1 MISKVTLE
9 GFKCFG
15 KRTAF
20 PLSQV
25 SVLTGLNGKGKST
38 LIQAILSTAQ
48 SLTQSGMSSIE
59 WNGALVSLGEF
70 NDVLTRGSV
79 SGEILMGFETN
90 DNVDKILK
98 FVLRKDRT
106 KSQSAIFSSL
116 LVDGVDRVT
125 EMGLMTADNE
135 RLIDADGKTLIVKEL
150 GSTSDIVSWHN
161 FRNASYVSADR
172 QGPVNR
178 VKYVAQEDKLRLD
191 VHGNNLLNILEAMTD
206 QQRES
211 VRKAMSEILRGGSL
225 SVIKENED
233 VVLSL
238 GSTDSGALFKPT
250 NVGYG
255 YGYILSTLVALE
267 LAEEKS
273 LFVIENPEAHLH
285 PGAQAALTE
294 HLLKVTKTKSLQL
307 IIETHSDHIIN
318 TCLVEVKR
326 KNIGPDSVSL
336 LFFGKREYDDLCEVH
351 RLDITDQGKVKD
363 APVDFFDQIDKSLE
377 VLVGF

>member
-1 MISKVTLE
+1 MINKVTLE

-15 KRTAF
+15 KQTVF

-25 SVLTGLNGKGKST
+25 CVLTGLNGRGKST
-38 LIQAILSTAQ
+38 LIQAVLSMAQ
-48 SLTQSGMSSIE
+48 SLTQSGVSSIE
-59 WNGALVSLGEF
+59 WDGVLIGLGEF
-70 NDVLTRGSV
+70 DDVLTKGSD
-79 SGEILMGFETN
+79 SGEIVMGFETD
-90 DNVDKILK
+90 DNVDNSLK
-98 FVLRKDRT
+98 FVLRKDKT
-106 KSQSAIFSSL
+106 KSQSAVFSSL

-135 RLIDADGKTLIVKEL
+135 RLMDADGKMLVVKEL
-150 GSTSDIVSWHN
+150 GSTSDIASWHN

-178 VKYVAQEDKLRLD
+178 VKFVAQGDKLRLD
-191 VHGNNLLNILEAMTD
+191 VHGHNLLNILQAMTG

-211 VRKAMSEILRGGSL
+211 VRDAMSEILKGGSL
-225 SVIKENED
+225 SVAKENED

-238 GSTDSGALFKPT
+238 DSSDSGALFKPT

-267 LAEEKS
+267 LADEKS

-285 PGAQAALTE
+285 PGAQAALAE

-318 TCLVEVKR
+318 TCLVEVK
-326 KNIGPDSVSL
+326 KKSLEPDAVSL
-336 LFFGKREYDDLCEVH
+336 LFFGKGSDDVVCDVR
-351 RLDITDQGKVKD
+351 RLDITDQGRVKD
-363 APVDFFDQIDKSLE
+363 APEDFFDQIDKSLE

>member
-1 MISKVTLE
+1 MINKVTLE

-15 KRTAF
+15 KRTLF

-25 SVLTGLNGKGKST
+25 SILTGLNGRGKST
-38 LIQAILSTAQ
+38 LIQAILSTTQ
-48 SLTQSGMSSIE
+48 SLTQSGLSSIE

-70 NDVLTRGSV
+70 DDVLTKGSD
-79 SGEILMGFETN
+79 SGEIVMGFETD
-90 DNVDKILK
+90 DNVDKTLS
-98 FVLRKDRT
+98 FSLRKDNT
-106 KSQSAIFSSL
+106 KSQSALFSSL

-135 RLIDADGKTLIVKEL
+135 RLMDADGKMLIVKEL

-178 VKYVAQEDKLRLD
+178 VKYVVQDDKLHLD
-191 VHGNNLLNILEAMTD
+191 VNGSNLLNILEAMTD

-211 VRKAMSEILRGGSL
+211 VRKAMSEIMRGGSL
-225 SVIKENED
+225 SVVKENED

-238 GSTDSGALFKPT
+238 DSTDSGALFKPT

-294 HLLKVTKTKSLQL
+294 HLLQVTNAKSLQL

-318 TCLVEVKR
+318 TCLVEVKKKR
-326 KNIGPDSVSL
+326 ISPEAISL
-336 LFFGKREYDDLCEVH
+336 LFFGKEADDVCDVR
-351 RLDITDQGKVKD
+351 RLDITDQGRVKD

>member
-1 MISKVTLE
+1 MIKKVTLE

-15 KRTAF
+15 KRTLF

-25 SVLTGLNGKGKST
+25 SILTGLNGRGKST
-38 LIQAILSTAQ
+38 LIQAILSTTQ
-48 SLTQSGMSSIE
+48 SLTQSGLSSIE

-70 NDVLTRGSV
+70 DDVLTRGFD
-79 SGEILMGFETN
+79 SGEIGFGFETD
-90 DNVDKILK
+90 DNVDKTLS
-98 FVLRKDRT
+98 FSLRKDNT
-106 KSQSAIFSSL
+106 KSQSALFSSL

-135 RLIDADGKTLIVKEL
+135 RLMDADGKMLIVKEL

-178 VKYVAQEDKLRLD
+178 VKYVVQDDKLHLD
-191 VHGNNLLNILEAMTD
+191 VHGSNLLNILEAMTD

-225 SVIKENED
+225 SVVKENED

-238 GSTDSGALFKPT
+238 DSTDSGALFKPT

-294 HLLKVTKTKSLQL
+294 HLLQVTNAKSLQL

-318 TCLVEVKR
+318 TCLVEVKKKR
-326 KNIGPDSVSL
+326 ISPEAISL
-336 LFFGKREYDDLCEVH
+336 LFFGKEADDVCDVR
-351 RLDITDQGKVKD
+351 RLNITDQGRVKD

>member
-1 MISKVTLE
+1 MINKVTLE

-15 KRTAF
+15 KRTIF

-25 SVLTGLNGKGKST
+25 SVLTGLNGRGKST

-48 SLTQSGMSSIE
+48 SLTQSGLSSIE

-70 NDVLTRGSV
+70 DDVLTRGLD
-79 SGEILMGFETN
+79 SGEIVMGFETD
-90 DNVDKILK
+90 DNVDKTLS
-98 FVLRKDRT
+98 FTLRKDNA
-106 KSQSAIFSSL
+106 KSQSALFSSL

-125 EMGLMTADNE
+125 EMGLMTAGNE
-135 RLIDADGKTLIVKEL
+135 RLMDADGKMLVVKEL

-178 VKYVAQEDKLRLD
+178 VKYVVQEDKLHLD
-191 VHGNNLLNILEAMTD
+191 VHGSNLLNILEAMTD

-225 SVIKENED
+225 SVVKENED

-238 GSTDSGALFKPT
+238 DSTDSGALFKPT

-294 HLLKVTKTKSLQL
+294 HLLQVTNAKSLQL

-318 TCLVEVKR
+318 TCLVEVKKKR
-326 KNIGPDSVSL
+326 IDPEAISL
-336 LFFGKREYDDLCEVH
+336 LFFGKEADDVCDVR
-351 RLDITDQGKVKD
+351 RLDITDQGRVKD

>member
-1 MISKVTLE
+1 MINKVTLE

-15 KRTAF
+15 KRTLF

-25 SVLTGLNGKGKST
+25 SILTGLNGRGKST
-38 LIQAILSTAQ
+38 LIQAILSTTQ
-48 SLTQSGMSSIE
+48 SLTQSGLSSIE

-70 NDVLTRGSV
+70 DDVLTRGFD
-79 SGEILMGFETN
+79 SGEIGFGFETD
-90 DNVDKILK
+90 DNVDKTLS
-98 FVLRKDRT
+98 FSLRKDNT
-106 KSQSAIFSSL
+106 KSQSALFSSL

-135 RLIDADGKTLIVKEL
+135 RLMDADGKMLIVKEL

-178 VKYVAQEDKLRLD
+178 VKYVVQDDKLHLD
-191 VHGNNLLNILEAMTD
+191 VHGSNLLNILEAMTD

-211 VRKAMSEILRGGSL
+211 VRKAMSKILRGGSL
-225 SVIKENED
+225 SVVKENED

-238 GSTDSGALFKPT
+238 DSTDSGALFKPT

-294 HLLKVTKTKSLQL
+294 HLLQVTNAKSLQL

-318 TCLVEVKR
+318 TCLVEVKKKR
-326 KNIGPDSVSL
+326 ISPEAISL
-336 LFFGKREYDDLCEVH
+336 LFFGKEADDVCDVR
-351 RLDITDQGKVKD
+351 RLDITDQGRVKD

>member
-1 MISKVTLE
+1 MINKVTLE

-15 KRTAF
+15 KRTLF

-25 SVLTGLNGKGKST
+25 SILTGLNGRGKST
-38 LIQAILSTAQ
+38 LIQAILSTTQ
-48 SLTQSGMSSIE
+48 SLTQSGLSSIE

-70 NDVLTRGSV
+70 DDVLTRGFD
-79 SGEILMGFETN
+79 SGEIGFGFETD
-90 DNVDKILK
+90 DNVDKTLS
-98 FVLRKDRT
+98 FSLRKDNT
-106 KSQSAIFSSL
+106 KSQSALFSSL

-135 RLIDADGKTLIVKEL
+135 RLMDADGKMLIVKEL

-178 VKYVAQEDKLRLD
+178 VKYVVQDDKLHLD
-191 VHGNNLLNILEAMTD
+191 VHGSNLLNILEAMTD

-225 SVIKENED
+225 SVVKENDD

-238 GSTDSGALFKPT
+238 DSTDSGALFKPT

-285 PGAQAALTE
+285 PGAQAALTG
-294 HLLKVTKTKSLQL
+294 HLLQVTNAKSLQL

-318 TCLVEVKR
+318 TCLVEVKKKR
-326 KNIGPDSVSL
+326 ISPEAISL
-336 LFFGKREYDDLCEVH
+336 LFFGKEADDVCDVR
-351 RLDITDQGKVKD
+351 RLDITDQGRVKD

>member
-1 MISKVTLE
+1 MINKVTLE

-15 KRTAF
+15 KRTIF

-25 SVLTGLNGKGKST
+25 SILTGLNGRGKST

-48 SLTQSGMSSIE
+48 SLSQSGLSSIE

-70 NDVLTRGSV
+70 DDVLTRGSD
-79 SGEILMGFETN
+79 SGEIVMGFETD
-90 DNVDKILK
+90 DNMDKTLS
-98 FVLRKDRT
+98 FSLRKDNA
-106 KSQSAIFSSL
+106 KSQSALFSSL

-125 EMGLMTADNE
+125 EMGLMTAGNE
-135 RLIDADGKTLIVKEL
+135 RLMDADGKMLIVKEL

-161 FRNASYVSADR
+161 FRDASYVSADR

-178 VKYVAQEDKLRLD
+178 AKYVVQEDKLHLD
-191 VHGNNLLNILEAMTD
+191 VHGSNLLNILEAMTD

-225 SVIKENED
+225 SVVKENED

-238 GSTDSGALFKPT
+238 DSTDSGALFKPT

-294 HLLKVTKTKSLQL
+294 HLLQVTNAKSLQL

-318 TCLVEVKR
+318 TCLVEVKKKR
-326 KNIGPDSVSL
+326 IGPEAISL
-336 LFFGKREYDDLCEVH
+336 LFFGKEADDVCDVH
-351 RLDITDQGKVKD
+351 RLDITNQGRVKD

>member
-1 MISKVTLE
+1 MINKVTLE

-15 KRTAF
+15 KRTLF

-25 SVLTGLNGKGKST
+25 SILTGLNGRGKST
-38 LIQAILSTAQ
+38 LIQAILSTTQ
-48 SLTQSGMSSIE
+48 SLTQSGLSSIE

-70 NDVLTRGSV
+70 DDVLTRGFD
-79 SGEILMGFETN
+79 SGEIGFGFETD
-90 DNVDKILK
+90 DNVDKTLS
-98 FVLRKDRT
+98 FSLRKDNT
-106 KSQSAIFSSL
+106 KSQSALFSSL

-135 RLIDADGKTLIVKEL
+135 RLMDADGKMLIVKEL

-178 VKYVAQEDKLRLD
+178 VKYVVQDDKLHLD
-191 VHGNNLLNILEAMTD
+191 VHGSNLLNILEAMTD

-225 SVIKENED
+225 SVVKENED

-238 GSTDSGALFKPT
+238 DSTDSGALFKPT

-294 HLLKVTKTKSLQL
+294 HLLQVTNAKSLQL

-318 TCLVEVKR
+318 TCLVEVKKKR
-326 KNIGPDSVSL
+326 ISPDAISL
-336 LFFGKREYDDLCEVH
+336 LFFGKEADDVCDVR
-351 RLDITDQGKVKD
+351 RLDITDQGRVKD

>member
-1 MISKVTLE
+1 MINKVTLE

-15 KRTAF
+15 KRTLF

-25 SVLTGLNGKGKST
+25 SILTGLNGRGKST
-38 LIQAILSTAQ
+38 LIQAILSTTQ
-48 SLTQSGMSSIE
+48 SLTQSGLSSIE

-70 NDVLTRGSV
+70 DDVLTRGFD
-79 SGEILMGFETN
+79 SGEIGFGFETD
-90 DNVDKILK
+90 DNVDKTLS
-98 FVLRKDRT
+98 FSLRKDNT
-106 KSQSAIFSSL
+106 KSQSALFSSL

-135 RLIDADGKTLIVKEL
+135 RLMDADGKMLIVKEL

-178 VKYVAQEDKLRLD
+178 VKYVVQDDKLHLD
-191 VHGNNLLNILEAMTD
+191 VHGSNLLNILEAMTD

-225 SVIKENED
+225 SVVKENED

-238 GSTDSGALFKPT
+238 DSTDSGAFFKPT

-294 HLLKVTKTKSLQL
+294 HLLQVTNAKSLQL

-318 TCLVEVKR
+318 TCLVEVKKKR
-326 KNIGPDSVSL
+326 ISPEAISL
-336 LFFGKREYDDLCEVH
+336 LFFGKEADDVCDVR
-351 RLDITDQGKVKD
+351 RLDITDQGRVKD

>member
-1 MISKVTLE
+1 MINKVTLE

-15 KRTAF
+15 KRTLF

-25 SVLTGLNGKGKST
+25 SILTGLNGRGKST
-38 LIQAILSTAQ
+38 LIQAILSTTQ
-48 SLTQSGMSSIE
+48 SLTQSGLSSIE

-70 NDVLTRGSV
+70 DDVLTRGFD
-79 SGEILMGFETN
+79 SGEIGFGFETD
-90 DNVDKILK
+90 DNVDKTLS
-98 FVLRKDRT
+98 FSLRKDNT
-106 KSQSAIFSSL
+106 KSQSALFSSL

-135 RLIDADGKTLIVKEL
+135 RLMDADGKMLIVKEL
-150 GSTSDIVSWHN
+150 CSTSDIVSWHN

-178 VKYVAQEDKLRLD
+178 VKYVVQDDKLHLD
-191 VHGNNLLNILEAMTD
+191 VHGSNLLNILEAMTD

-225 SVIKENED
+225 SVVKENED

-238 GSTDSGALFKPT
+238 DSTDSGALFKPT

-294 HLLKVTKTKSLQL
+294 HLLQVTNAKSLQL

-318 TCLVEVKR
+318 TCLVEVKKKR
-326 KNIGPDSVSL
+326 ISPEAISL
-336 LFFGKREYDDLCEVH
+336 LFFGKEADDVCDVR
-351 RLDITDQGKVKD
+351 RLDITDQGRVKD

>member
-1 MISKVTLE
+1 MINKVTLE

-15 KRTAF
+15 KRTLF

-25 SVLTGLNGKGKST
+25 SILTGLNGRGKST
-38 LIQAILSTAQ
+38 LIQAILSTTQ
-48 SLTQSGMSSIE
+48 SLTQSGLSSIE

-70 NDVLTRGSV
+70 DDVLTRGFDR
-79 SGEILMGFETN
+79 GEIGFGFETD
-90 DNVDKILK
+90 DNVDKTLS
-98 FVLRKDRT
+98 FSLRKDNT
-106 KSQSAIFSSL
+106 KSQSALFSSL

-135 RLIDADGKTLIVKEL
+135 CLMDADGKMLIVKEL

-178 VKYVAQEDKLRLD
+178 VKYVVQDDKLHLD
-191 VHGNNLLNILEAMTD
+191 VHGSNLLNILEAMTD

-225 SVIKENED
+225 SVVKENED

-238 GSTDSGALFKPT
+238 DSTDSGALFKPT

-285 PGAQAALTE
+285 PGAQAALAE
-294 HLLKVTKTKSLQL
+294 HLLQVTNAKSLQL

-318 TCLVEVKR
+318 TCLVEVKKKR
-326 KNIGPDSVSL
+326 ISPEAISL
-336 LFFGKREYDDLCEVH
+336 LFFGKEADDVCDVR
-351 RLDITDQGKVKD
+351 RLDITDQGRVKD

>member
-1 MISKVTLE
+1 MINKVTLE

-15 KRTAF
+15 KRTLF

-25 SVLTGLNGKGKST
+25 SILTGLNGRGKST
-38 LIQAILSTAQ
+38 LIQAILSTTQ
-48 SLTQSGMSSIE
+48 SLTQSGLSSIE

-70 NDVLTRGSV
+70 DDVLTRGFD
-79 SGEILMGFETN
+79 SGEIGFGFETD
-90 DNVDKILK
+90 DNVDKTLS
-98 FVLRKDRT
+98 FSLRKDNT
-106 KSQSAIFSSL
+106 KSQSALFSSL

-135 RLIDADGKTLIVKEL
+135 RLMDADGKMLIVREL

-178 VKYVAQEDKLRLD
+178 VKYVVQDDKLHLD
-191 VHGNNLLNILEAMTD
+191 VHGSNLLNILEAMTD

-225 SVIKENED
+225 SVVKENED

-238 GSTDSGALFKPT
+238 DSTDSGALFKPT

-294 HLLKVTKTKSLQL
+294 HLLQVTNAKSLQL

-318 TCLVEVKR
+318 TCLVEVKKKR
-326 KNIGPDSVSL
+326 ISPESISL
-336 LFFGKREYDDLCEVH
+336 LFFGKEADDVCDVR
-351 RLDITDQGKVKD
+351 RLDITDQGRVKD

>member
-1 MISKVTLE
+1 MINKVSLE

-15 KRTAF
+15 KRTLF

-25 SVLTGLNGKGKST
+25 SILTGLNGRGKST
-38 LIQAILSTAQ
+38 LIQAILSTTQ
-48 SLTQSGMSSIE
+48 SLTQSGLSSIE

-70 NDVLTRGSV
+70 DDVLTRGFD
-79 SGEILMGFETN
+79 SGEIGFGFETD
-90 DNVDKILK
+90 DNVDKTLS
-98 FVLRKDRT
+98 FSLRKDNT
-106 KSQSAIFSSL
+106 KSQSALFSSL

-135 RLIDADGKTLIVKEL
+135 RLMDADGKMLIVKEL

-178 VKYVAQEDKLRLD
+178 VKYVVQDDKLHLD
-191 VHGNNLLNILEAMTD
+191 VHGSNLLNILEAMTD

-225 SVIKENED
+225 SVVKENED

-238 GSTDSGALFKPT
+238 DSTDSGALFKPT

-294 HLLKVTKTKSLQL
+294 HLLQVTNAKSLQL

-318 TCLVEVKR
+318 TCLVEVKKKR
-326 KNIGPDSVSL
+326 ISPEAISL
-336 LFFGKREYDDLCEVH
+336 LFFGKEADDVCDVR
-351 RLDITDQGKVKD
+351 RLDITDQGRVKD

>member
-1 MISKVTLE
+1 MINKVTLE

-15 KRTAF
+15 KRTLF

-25 SVLTGLNGKGKST
+25 SILTGLNGRGKST
-38 LIQAILSTAQ
+38 LIQAILSTTQ
-48 SLTQSGMSSIE
+48 SLTQSGLSSIE

-70 NDVLTRGSV
+70 DDVLTRGFD
-79 SGEILMGFETN
+79 SGEIGFGFETD
-90 DNVDKILK
+90 DNVDKTLS
-98 FVLRKDRT
+98 FSLRKDNT
-106 KSQSAIFSSL
+106 KSQSALFSSL

-135 RLIDADGKTLIVKEL
+135 RLMDADGKMLIVKEL

-178 VKYVAQEDKLRLD
+178 VKYVVQDDKLHLD
-191 VHGNNLLNILEAMTD
+191 VHGSNLLNILEAMTD

-225 SVIKENED
+225 SVVKENED

-238 GSTDSGALFKPT
+238 DSTDSGALFKPT

-294 HLLKVTKTKSLQL
+294 HLLQVTNAKSLQL

-318 TCLVEVKR
+318 TCLVEVKKKR
-326 KNIGPDSVSL
+326 ISPEAISL
-336 LFFGKREYDDLCEVH
+336 LFFGKEADDVCDVR
-351 RLDITDQGKVKD
+351 RLDITDQGRVKD

>member
-1 MISKVTLE
+1 MINKVTLE

-15 KRTAF
+15 KRTIF

-25 SVLTGLNGKGKST
+25 SILTGLNGRGKST

-48 SLTQSGMSSIE
+48 SLSQSGLSSVE

-70 NDVLTRGSV
+70 DDVLTRGSD
-79 SGEILMGFETN
+79 SGEIVMGFETD
-90 DNVDKILK
+90 DNVDKTLS
-98 FVLRKDRT
+98 FTLRKDNA
-106 KSQSAIFSSL
+106 KSQSALFSSL

-125 EMGLMTADNE
+125 EMGLMTAGNE
-135 RLIDADGKTLIVKEL
+135 RLMDADGKMLIVKEL

-178 VKYVAQEDKLRLD
+178 VKYVVQEDKLHLD
-191 VHGNNLLNILEAMTD
+191 VHGSNLLNILEAMTD

-225 SVIKENED
+225 SVVKENED

-238 GSTDSGALFKPT
+238 DSTDSGALFKPT

-294 HLLKVTKTKSLQL
+294 HLLQVTNAKSLQL

-318 TCLVEVKR
+318 TCLVEVKKKR
-326 KNIGPDSVSL
+326 MDPEAISL
-336 LFFGKREYDDLCEVH
+336 LFFGKEVDDVCDVR
-351 RLDITDQGKVKD
+351 RLDITNQGRVKD

>member
-1 MISKVTLE
+1 MINKVTLE

-15 KRTAF
+15 KRTLF

-25 SVLTGLNGKGKST
+25 SILTGLNGRGKST
-38 LIQAILSTAQ
+38 LIQAILSTTQ
-48 SLTQSGMSSIE
+48 SLTQSGLSSIE

-70 NDVLTRGSV
+70 DDVLTRGFD
-79 SGEILMGFETN
+79 SGEIGFGFETD
-90 DNVDKILK
+90 DNVDKTLS
-98 FVLRKDRT
+98 FSLRKDNT
-106 KSQSAIFSSL
+106 KSQSALFSSL

-135 RLIDADGKTLIVKEL
+135 RLMDADGKMLIVKEL

-178 VKYVAQEDKLRLD
+178 VKYVVQDDKLHLD
-191 VHGNNLLNILEAMTD
+191 VHGSNLLNILEAMTD

-225 SVIKENED
+225 SVVKENDD

-238 GSTDSGALFKPT
+238 DSTDSGALFKPT

-255 YGYILSTLVALE
+255 YGYILSALVALE

-285 PGAQAALTE
+285 PGAQAALTG
-294 HLLKVTKTKSLQL
+294 HLLQVTNAKSLQL

-318 TCLVEVKR
+318 TCLVEVKKKR
-326 KNIGPDSVSL
+326 ISPEAISL
-336 LFFGKREYDDLCEVH
+336 LFFGKEADDVCDVR
-351 RLDITDQGKVKD
+351 RLDITDQGRVKD

>member
-1 MISKVTLE
+1 MINKVTLE

-15 KRTAF
+15 KRTLF

-25 SVLTGLNGKGKST
+25 SILTGLNGRGKST
-38 LIQAILSTAQ
+38 LIQAILSTTQ
-48 SLTQSGMSSIE
+48 SLTQSGLSSIE

-70 NDVLTRGSV
+70 DDVLTRGFD
-79 SGEILMGFETN
+79 SGEIGFGFETD
-90 DNVDKILK
+90 DNVDKTLS
-98 FVLRKDRT
+98 FSLRKDYT
-106 KSQSAIFSSL
+106 KSQSALFSSL

-135 RLIDADGKTLIVKEL
+135 RLMDADGKMLIVREL

-178 VKYVAQEDKLRLD
+178 VKYVVQDDKLHLD
-191 VHGNNLLNILEAMTD
+191 VHGSNLLNILEAMTD

-225 SVIKENED
+225 SVVKENED

-238 GSTDSGALFKPT
+238 DSTDSGALFKPT

-294 HLLKVTKTKSLQL
+294 HLLQVTNAKSLQL

-318 TCLVEVKR
+318 TCLVEVKKKR
-326 KNIGPDSVSL
+326 ISPESISL
-336 LFFGKREYDDLCEVH
+336 LFFGKEADDVCDVR
-351 RLDITDQGKVKD
+351 RLDITDQGRVKD